1 MNIIETDIG
10 LAKLFDVDD
19 AKTHLIARSHTGV
32 SVFINYEPPQRVQQ
46 DP

>member
-10 LAKLFDVDD
+10 PAKLFGVGD
-19 AKTHLIARSHTGV
+19 AKTHLIARSRTGV
-32 SVFINYEPPQRVQQ
+32 PVFINFEPLQRVQQ